1 MWSSQGKTV
10 NHFCALVAISCC
22 RGLSSSIGAKSS
34 RGIGAAKG
42 ALIFSL
48 QRDAYSVQGVKPHVA
63 QPETLRDR
71 VISRSGTPM
80 AEAKAVCF
88 VMAAFVL
95 LAPLMLAAQ
104 VPAPGASKADSTL
117 PQAPTV
123 AETNESAELAQ
134 KLTNPLAKLISIPI
148 QNWFDFNLGP
158 KKDGF
163 RYTMEAQPVYP
174 VQISKNWNLL
184 SRTTIP
190 IVGTLASYFYKY
202 KKINWL

>member
-1 MWSSQGKTV
+1 M
-10 NHFCALVAISCC
+10 
-22 RGLSSSIGAKSS
+22 SIK
-34 RGIGAAKG
+34 
-42 ALIFSL
+42 
-48 QRDAYSVQGVKPHVA
+48 A

-190 IVGTLASYFYKY
+190 IVGTLALYFYKY
-202 KKINWL
+202 KKINWLLLREEPTIDSSAIKIPPQLTFGFIRKKSSAPAARGWHNSERLCA